1 MTCGECANMVD
12 KDGCLGPLTHPR
24 SCCTLGVTERNCGLM
39 HISADQWPI
48 VFHLSWTVSRGC
60 GPLGLLQMQT
70 CMALNEIAV
79 CLHSLYRGLKK
90 TELFWQSALF
100 PQMFLW
106 QTLNTAM
113 IHSQNS
119 VSTQWASQLLAWRL
133 SSLPHVLGAGEGQRW
148 LLFLSPLLDLS
159 SNPACTYFRWKFTPN
174 LGRERQDLDITQ
186 NSHAQGAELWG
197 HSLSNG
203 VQAWV

>member
-1 MTCGECANMVD
+1 VQTSD
-12 KDGCLGPLTHPR
+12 R
-24 SCCTLGVTERNCGLM
+24 SCSIWAERCLEVVGLWGSCKCRHAWRSM
-39 HISADQWPI
+39 KLLF
-48 VFHLSWTVSRGC
+48 VFVQTQVSPQG
-60 GPLGLLQMQT
+60 GFNLW
-70 CMALNEIAV
+70 A
-79 CLHSLYRGLKK
+79 HSLYRGLKK

-159 SNPACTYFRWKFTPN
+159 SNPACTYFLWKFTPN
-174 LGRERQDLDITQ
+174 LGRERLTRLGY
-186 NSHAQGAELWG
+186 NTK
-197 HSLSNG
+197 
-203 VQAWV
+203 